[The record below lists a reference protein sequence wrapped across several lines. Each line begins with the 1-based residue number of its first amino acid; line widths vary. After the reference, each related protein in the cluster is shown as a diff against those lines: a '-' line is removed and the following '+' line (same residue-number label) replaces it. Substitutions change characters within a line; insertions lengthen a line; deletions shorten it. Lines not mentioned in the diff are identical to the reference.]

1 MAYGETMR
9 RLSPCP
15 DEFIG
20 DVIADVNG
28 RPQSILDVG
37 CGRGE
42 RLAYLKHRFPD
53 MLITG
58 IDSDMDNADTAA
70 KLLTECG
77 IKFADATSLP
87 FKDEVFDTVLCE
99 CTFSLF
105 DNPEK
110 SLGEMLRVMQ
120 HGGRLILADICT
132 DEESV
137 SVHNAPDGETIR
149 KIYSR
154 PAIERIAAEAGF
166 CLRSYF
172 DRSCDLTEMAA
183 QMIFDGSFCSCV
195 GKNTAKMLFELRV
208 GYGVWIFAKD

>member
-1 MAYGETMR
+1 MAYGNTMR
-9 RLSPCP
+9 RLSPCS

-42 RLAYLKHRFPD
+42 RLAYLKQCFPG

-58 IDSDMDNADTAA
+58 IDSDADNADTAA
-70 KLLTECG
+70 RLLHGCDIRLG
-77 IKFADATSLP
+77 DARSLP
-87 FKDEVFDTVLCE
+87 FKDKTFDTILCE

-105 DNPEK
+105 DAPEK
-110 SLGEMLRVMQ
+110 CLGEMLRVMQ
-120 HGGRLILADICT
+120 HGGNLVMADICT

-172 DRSCDLTEMAA
+172 DRSRDLTDMAA

-208 GYGVWIFAKD
+208 GYGVWIFTKD